1 MKSLYLLKR
10 FISILF
16 ITLCCMLVSTKS
28 YAQAPDG
35 INYQAVIRNA
45 SGTLIANTTIAIR
58 IQIKQTTASGVIVF
72 QERHSVMTSAQGVV
86 NLVIGQGTLLGG
98 NFSTINWAAGP
109 YFACLG
115 VSFTNG
121 TNYLDYGF
129 QQLMSVPYALYAKNA
144 GNQLNQWRY
153 GTTAPAVALGTFGD
167 FYLNMTDGNVYY
179 KSNATTWILTG
190 NITGPA
196 GPAGPAGPSGA
207 QGIQGLQGPSGAA
220 GTNGSQGIQGLP
232 GATGPIGPIGLT
244 GPAGPAGG
252 PQGPVGPVGP
262 TGLTGATGLTGPT
275 GPIGPQG
282 MIGPSGAMGTAGTNG
297 QNALVKTTLEAAGA
311 NCTTGGIKLETG
323 LDANNNGL
331 LDAVEINTLLTTY
344 VCNGAIGAQGIQGL
358 TGPVGP
364 QGIQG
369 LTGPTG
375 LTGAQGIQG
384 LIGLTGPAGAQG
396 IQGVAGPTGA
406 IGPMGLTGPAGA
418 TGAQGIQGVAG
429 PTGATGPTGLTGLTG
444 PAGAQGIQ
452 GVAGPTGAT
461 GPQGP
466 GGTGPQGPAGPTG
479 ATGATGPQG
488 PGGTGPQG
496 PQGPAGPTGATGATG
511 PQGPQGPAG
520 AGGMGGSGT
529 VDYVAKFNG
538 SQTITN
544 SMMRDN
550 NVSMAINEFPQAIA
564 QLYVYRNQLT
574 AVGDG
579 QHSMYAYRT
588 RDSQNDGTAYSYSAS
603 NSATAGFNYWGDLY
617 TFGAAGYGWNDY
629 TRTGGTL
636 GAHWNGQ
643 YWGSLGYK
651 NSGSTTYGVYG
662 SSAYSSG
669 AGILSQ
675 KELVGVG
682 GGLFGGI
689 AGLVSRGE
697 IIGQLN
703 KGEFFASYNSG
714 NTYTYGKNI
723 ELVGEVQGEKT
734 ALYSISSL
742 DAKLYDDGRSQ
753 LVNGVAFV
761 RFDELFS
768 TLVEGIPTVTVSPAG
783 NCNGIFI
790 EEITKDGFRI
800 KEMNNGTSNVAFTY
814 IVLAKRKSV
823 EEAAT
828 KMVTKATFE
837 RDLDGFM
844 FNDGNTESKAKGAWW
859 DGKTLQFG
867 TIPRALVEEKKKD
880 SDKK

>member
-1 MKSLYLLKR
+1 MKSLYLLNR

-16 ITLCCMLVSTKS
+16 ITVCCMLVSTKS

-58 IQIKQTTASGVIVF
+58 IQIKQTTASGIIVF

-153 GTTAPAVALGTFGD
+153 GNTVPAVALGTFGD

-179 KSNATTWILTG
+179 KSNATTWTLTG
-190 NITGPA
+190 NITGPT
-196 GPAGPAGPSGA
+196 GPAGPTGPSGPSGA
-207 QGIQGLQGPSGAA
+207 QGIQGVQGPSGVA

-252 PQGPVGPVGP
+252 PQGPAGPVGP
-262 TGLTGATGLTGPT
+262 TGLTGATGLTGLT

-282 MIGPSGAMGTAGTNG
+282 MTGPSGPMGTAGTNG
-297 QNALVKTTLEAAGA
+297 QNALVKTTLELAGA
-311 NCTTGGIKLETG
+311 NCTTGGIKVETG

-344 VCNGAIGAQGIQGL
+344 VCNGAIGSQGIQGL

-406 IGPMGLTGPAGA
+406 
-418 TGAQGIQGVAG
+418 
-429 PTGATGPTGLTGLTG
+429 TGPTGLTGLTG

-461 GPQGP
+461 GS
-466 GGTGPQGPAGPTG
+466 TGLTGLTGPAGATG
-479 ATGATGPQG
+479 AQGVAGPTGATGPQG

-496 PQGPAGPTGATGATG
+496 PQGPAGPTGSSGATGATG
-511 PQGPQGPAG
+511 PQGPAG
-520 AGGMGGSGT
+520 FAGSGST
-529 VDYVAKFNG
+529 NYVPKFIASTTLG
-538 SQTITN
+538 N
-544 SMMRDN
+544 SLIQDDGT
-550 NVSMAINEFPQAIA
+550 SLGINSSPQLNA
-564 QLYVYRNQLT
+564 QLYVWRNQLT
-574 AVGDG
+574 VNGDG
-579 QHSMYAYRT
+579 QHSMYAYRN
-588 RDSQNDGTAYSYSAS
+588 RDSQNDGTGYSNTTS
-603 NSATAGFNYWGDLY
+603 NSATAGYNYWGDLY
-617 TFGAAGYGWNDY
+617 TFGAAGYNWNDY

-636 GAHWNGQ
+636 GAYWSGT

-651 NSGSTTYGVYG
+651 NSGSTSYGVYG
-662 SSAYSSG
+662 SAAYSSG

-814 IVLAKRKSV
+814 IVLAKRKSI
-823 EEAAT
+823 EEEAT

-844 FNDGNTESKAKGAWW
+844 FNDGNKESKAKGAWW